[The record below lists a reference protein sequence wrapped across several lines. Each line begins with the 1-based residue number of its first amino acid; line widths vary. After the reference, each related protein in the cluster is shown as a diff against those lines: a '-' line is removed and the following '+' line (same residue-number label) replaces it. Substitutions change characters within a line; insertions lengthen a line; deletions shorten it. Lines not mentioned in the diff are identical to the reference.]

1 MCGSSVIGV
10 SKTRWRCLTQA
21 TTSLTTGIGMS
32 WGITTSPPRRAT
44 VSAIRR
50 PETAVMLDTT
60 SGSVVPVPSSAER
73 STSYR
78 DATDD
83 RRGTMKTSL

>member
-1 MCGSSVIGV
+1 
-10 SKTRWRCLTQA
+10 
-21 TTSLTTGIGMS
+21 MS
-32 WGITTSPPRRAT
+32 CGITVIPPRRAT

-50 PETAVMLDTT
+50 PATAVMFETT
-60 SGSVVPVPSSAER
+60 SGIVVPVPSEVDR

-78 DATDD
+78 DATSE